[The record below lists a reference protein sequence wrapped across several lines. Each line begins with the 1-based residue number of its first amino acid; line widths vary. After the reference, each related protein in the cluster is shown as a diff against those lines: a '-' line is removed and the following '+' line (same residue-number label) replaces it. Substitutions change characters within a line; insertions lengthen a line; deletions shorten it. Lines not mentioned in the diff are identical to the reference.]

1 MRHPNGQETYVKRLL
16 KFMQKIQIKTTM
28 KFTLQPPE
36 WLKIKRLT
44 ISNADK
50 DVEQAELSYI
60 ADGNVNSFCNF

>member
-1 MRHPNGQETYVKRLL
+1 MRHPNGQENYVKRLL

-28 KFTLQPPE
+28 KFTRQPPE

-60 ADGNVNSFCNF
+60 ADGNINAFYNF